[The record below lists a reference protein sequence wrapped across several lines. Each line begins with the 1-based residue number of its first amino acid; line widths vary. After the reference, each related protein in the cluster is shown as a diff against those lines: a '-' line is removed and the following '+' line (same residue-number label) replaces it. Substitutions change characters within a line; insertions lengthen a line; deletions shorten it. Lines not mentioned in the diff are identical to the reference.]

1 MRDFKVS
8 ILSPMAENQLPEEVV
23 QKIDP
28 NRRKFILGIL
38 AAGITAPS
46 VASFVMGKANK
57 STIIGNPIRPA
68 SLIDSS
74 GNFNIP
80 VLFSG
85 NLYSSSANYVYPNY
99 SGNFLRDASGNF
111 LLDPSGNLL
120 CGTSGNILLD
130 MSGNAIPDPSGNIA
144 YLANPS
150 GNWAYDY
157 SSNTLR
163 IPYRDASGNA
173 QWYYGLDMDPSGNTF
188 RDNFF
193 PYDSNGVINY
203 GSSPQIPGLACVV
216 SANHLRQVQVVPT
229 TSTVAPTTTS
239 TVAPTTTSTVAPT
252 TTSAPT
258 TTNPGV
264 NQNGSGSSVTTT
276 TVPVTPIVPSGSIP
290 ATR

>member
-1 MRDFKVS
+1 
-8 ILSPMAENQLPEEVV
+8 MAENQLPKEVV
-23 QKIDP
+23 QKLDP
-28 NRRKFILGIL
+28 NRRKFLLGIL

-46 VASFVMGKANK
+46 VASFVMGKAK
-57 STIIGNPIRPA
+57 RSTIVGNPIRPA

-80 VLFSG
+80 ISFSG
-85 NLYSSSANYVYPNY
+85 NLYSSSANYIYPNY

-130 MSGNAIPDPSGNIA
+130 MSGNAIRSGNFA
-144 YLANPS
+144 YQANPS
-150 GNWAYDY
+150 GNWIYDA
-157 SSNTLR
+157 SSNSLR
-163 IPYRDASGNA
+163 IPYRNTSGNV
-173 QWYYGLDMDPSGNTF
+173 QSYYGLDMDPSGNTF
-188 RDNFF
+188 RDNVFK
-193 PYDSNGVINY
+193 YDSNGVINY
-203 GSSPQIPGLACVV
+203 GSSQQNPGLACVV
-216 SANHLRQVQVVPT
+216 SANHLRQAQIVPTTSTVAPT

-239 TVAPTTTSTVAPT
+239 TVARSTTTSTV
-252 TTSAPT
+252 APT

-276 TVPVTPIVPSGSIP
+276 TVPVTPITPNGTIP

>member
-1 MRDFKVS
+1 
-8 ILSPMAENQLPEEVV
+8 MAENQLPEEVV
-23 QKIDP
+23 QKLDP

-57 STIIGNPIRPA
+57 SSIAGTPIRPA

-85 NLYSSSANYVYPNY
+85 NLYSSSANYIYPNY

-111 LLDPSGNLL
+111 LLDLSGNLL

-130 MSGNAIPDPSGNIA
+130 MSGNALIDPSANLA
-144 YLANPS
+144 YLVNPS
-150 GNWAYDY
+150 GNWIYDA
-157 SSNTLR
+157 SSNSNR
-163 IPYRDASGNA
+163 IPYRDMSGNV
-173 QWYYGLDMDPSGNTF
+173 QSYYGLDMDPSGNTF
-188 RDNFF
+188 KDKYFT
-193 PYDSNGVINY
+193 YDSNGVINY
-203 GSSPQIPGLACVV
+203 GVSPQIPGLACVV
-216 SANHLRQVQVVPT
+216 SANHLRQAQVVPT

-239 TVAPTTTSTVAPT
+239 TVAPTTTSTVARST
-252 TTSAPT
+252 TTSTVAPT

-276 TVPVTPIVPSGSIP
+276 TVPVTPITPNGTIP

>member
-1 MRDFKVS
+1 
-8 ILSPMAENQLPEEVV
+8 MAENQLPEEVV
-23 QKIDP
+23 QKLDP

-38 AAGITAPS
+38 AAGITAPT

-57 STIIGNPIRPA
+57 SSIAGTPIRPA

-85 NLYSSSANYVYPNY
+85 NLYSSSANYIYPNY

-111 LLDPSGNLL
+111 LLDLSGNLL

-130 MSGNAIPDPSGNIA
+130 MSGNALIDPSANLA
-144 YLANPS
+144 YLVNPS
-150 GNWAYDY
+150 GNWIYDA
-157 SSNTLR
+157 SSNSNR
-163 IPYRDASGNA
+163 IPYRDMSGNV
-173 QWYYGLDMDPSGNTF
+173 QSYYGLDMDPSGNTF
-188 RDNFF
+188 KDKYF

-203 GSSPQIPGLACVV
+203 GVSPQIPGLACVV
-216 SANHLRQVQVVPT
+216 SANHLRQAQVVPT

-252 TTSAPT
+252 TTSTVARSTTTSTVAPT

-276 TVPVTPIVPSGSIP
+276 TVPVTPITPNGTIP

>member
-1 MRDFKVS
+1 
-8 ILSPMAENQLPEEVV
+8 MAENQLPEEVV
-23 QKIDP
+23 QKLDP

-46 VASFVMGKANK
+46 VASFVMGKAK
-57 STIIGNPIRPA
+57 RSTIVGNPIRPA
-68 SLIDSS
+68 SLIDGS
-74 GNFNIP
+74 GNFN
-80 VLFSG
+80 FSYFYSG
-85 NLYSSSANYVYPNY
+85 NSYSYSSANYIYNNY

-130 MSGNAIPDPSGNIA
+130 MSGNAISDPSGNIA

-150 GNWAYDY
+150 GNWIYDA

-163 IPYRDASGNA
+163 IPFRDPSGNA
-173 QWYYGLDMDPSGNTF
+173 YSFYGLEMDPSGNTF
-188 RDNFF
+188 RDKNFT
-193 PYDSNGVINY
+193 YDSNGLFNF
-203 GSSPQIPGLACVV
+203 GSSPQNPGLACVV

-252 TTSAPT
+252 TTSTVAPTTTSAPT

-264 NQNGSGSSVTTT
+264 NQNGSGSSAT

-290 ATR
+290 ATK

>member
-1 MRDFKVS
+1 
-8 ILSPMAENQLPEEVV
+8 MAENQLPEEVV
-23 QKIDP
+23 QKLDP

-68 SLIDSS
+68 SLIDGS
-74 GNFNIP
+74 GNFN
-80 VLFSG
+80 FSYSYSG
-85 NLYSSSANYVYPNY
+85 NSYSYSSANYLYNNI

-130 MSGNAIPDPSGNIA
+130 MSGNAIPDPSGNLA

-150 GNWAYDY
+150 GNWVYDY
-157 SSNTLR
+157 SSNSLSIPLR
-163 IPYRDASGNA
+163 
-173 QWYYGLDMDPSGNTF
+173 DPSGNAYYNAF
-188 RDNFF
+188 KMEPSGNHFKANISH
-193 PYDSNGVINY
+193 DSNGNY
-203 GSSPQIPGLACVV
+203 DPSGNPQGLACVV

-239 TVAPTTTSTVAPT
+239 TVTPTTTSTVAPI

-258 TTNPGV
+258 TTNPSV

>member
-1 MRDFKVS
+1 
-8 ILSPMAENQLPEEVV
+8 MAENQLPDEFV
-23 QKIDP
+23 QKLDP

-130 MSGNAIPDPSGNIA
+130 LSGNAIPDPSGNIA

-173 QWYYGLDMDPSGNTF
+173 QSYYGLDMDPSGNKFT
-188 RDNFF
+188 DNYF

-203 GSSPQIPGLACVV
+203 GSTPQIPGLACVV

-252 TTSAPT
+252 TTSTVAPT

-264 NQNGSGSSVTTT
+264 NQNGSGSSAT
-276 TVPVTPIVPSGSIP
+276 TVPVTPIRPGGSIP